1 VATTVTSDPP
11 HLEAGIPNGS
21 SQVAVP
27 PPWFDAVTKPQVV
40 GRVVTATITLACVL
54 IVYDGWTNLR
64 FRDAAGIIIGP
75 VLALFFSHVFSGTLV
90 QHLRLGRRPVWR
102 EWLVTVYFES
112 RFLLLAV
119 PPLAI
124 LVIMDLSS
132 ASLSDAIR
140 VIVSLEALSLSFWA
154 GLAGQRSG
162 LHGWSLALAALAGL
176 VVGVFIL
183 GLQVFLE
190 PGTAT

>member
-1 VATTVTSDPP
+1 VAFDPP
-11 HLEAGIPNGS
+11 HLEAGIPDAS

-27 PPWFDAVTKPQVV
+27 PPWFDAVAKPQVV

-54 IVYDGWTNLR
+54 IVYDGWANLR
-64 FRDAAGIIIGP
+64 FRDAAGIIVGP
-75 VLALFFSHVFSGTLV
+75 VLALFFSHVFSATLV
-90 QHLRLGRRPVWR
+90 QHLKLGRRPVWR
-102 EWLVTVYFES
+102 EWFHTVYFES

-119 PPLAI
+119 PPLTI
-124 LVIMDLSS
+124 LVIMDLAS
-132 ASLSDAIR
+132 ASLSDSIR
-140 VIVSLEALSLSFWA
+140 VIVSFEALSLSFWA
-154 GLAGQRSG
+154 GLAGQRAG

-190 PGTAT
+190 PGTPA